1 MEQKCRTADGSLVR
15 VHAPALIAGQPSH
28 RVMHNRGHLASM
40 RTQTHAYTR
49 PNEKRNGR
57 EQQSQQQSQQQCG
70 ARVPMY
76 PHVVAVTYKGNMEV
90 ILNREGNVV
99 EDGLAVLVL
108 VQAGS
113 FVVPC
118 QGHL

>member
-1 MEQKCRTADGSLVR
+1 
-15 VHAPALIAGQPSH
+15 
-28 RVMHNRGHLASM
+28 
-40 RTQTHAYTR
+40 
-49 PNEKRNGR
+49 
-57 EQQSQQQSQQQCG
+57 
-70 ARVPMY
+70 MY